1 MWWKAWHGWTRREE
15 HQKSSNDEWMIF
27 CLFFAFTSFLVFECS
42 SFCNWEN
49 LLRSFDEWKQS
60 NIINNKMKYKFS
72 VYRREV
78 TNLTDGKYWSER
90 RTFVFL
96 CEATTRKKTKKN
108 FPYEFMIGFFFVQFI
123 SLLMSH
129 MWDRKV
135 VLMYVSVSII
145 VLTTFTHSNLRQ
157 MMEIFPC
164 LSTLVEDELGEI
176 ESKAL
181 FLAMNFHFS

>member
-96 CEATTRKKTKKN
+96 CEATTRKKQRKT
-108 FPYEFMIGFFFVQFI
+108 F
-123 SLLMSH
+123 LMSS
-129 MWDRKV
+129 WLDFFLFNLFPFSCLIYETEKSSWCTFQCQ
-135 VLMYVSVSII
+135 LSSWLLS
-145 VLTTFTHSNLRQ
+145 LTRISGRWWKF
-157 MMEIFPC
+157 
-164 LSTLVEDELGEI
+164 
-176 ESKAL
+176 
-181 FLAMNFHFS
+181 FHV